1 METICYIIK
10 HAEKLMGLIYDNN
23 SKDNN
28 EIKNEKQV
36 LSIEGEEQAKKLA
49 KIEELQNIN
58 IIYSS
63 HYSRTIATAKYLA
76 KNLNLSINI
85 EERLGE
91 RIIGNTDKSFYK
103 MLLNIQ
109 HHDFDYKAPNGESLN
124 DTKKRI
130 TEIFNEIID
139 MNLGKE
145 IVIFGHE
152 IAFNCLLL
160 NYCKAEYNLEDKLV
174 LSYSD
179 NLSIPAYW
187 SSPDGYKITLKDK
200 DVINIEKL
208 EL

>member
-1 METICYIIK
+1 METILYIIR
-10 HAEKLMGLIYDNN
+10 HAKKLTGVINDYSFNDSDKLR
-23 SKDNN
+23 
-28 EIKNEKQV
+28 NEKQI
-36 LSIEGEEQAKKLA
+36 LSIMGEEQAKKLA
-49 KIEELQNIN
+49 ELSIFENVN
-58 IIYSS
+58 VIYSS
-63 HYSRTIATAKYLA
+63 HFVRAIGTAKYLA
-76 KNLNLSINI
+76 KKLDLSISI
-85 EERLGE
+85 DERLGE
-91 RIIGNTDKSFYK
+91 RITGDTDRNMYNL
-103 MLLNIQ
+103 LLNIQ